1 MGKPFF
7 YNNKTK
13 IGQFLIPEEF
23 STAALQLEEEK
34 YKRNQ
39 TDKMEISMSCPE
51 IFDLS
56 NSDTPEIE
64 VEVGI
69 SGSQKSSQ
77 SSSRKKRKELKEEEV
92 KKEVNEEVKEE
103 LKEEI
108 NAVDDTCGR
117 KYPVKSDN
125 CIDSNNI
132 IEGSTVEREIDKD
145 NNEDGDGTI
154 EMKVLNDEKHEKEN
168 TAVRDILTVTS
179 FDSG

>member
-56 NSDTPEIE
+56 NSDTPEVE

-69 SGSQKSSQ
+69 SCSQKSSQ
-77 SSSRKKRKELKEEEV
+77 SSSRKKRKEVKEEV
-92 KKEVNEEVKEE
+92 KKEVKKQVKEEVNEEVDEE

-108 NAVDDTCGR
+108 NAVDDISR
-117 KYPVKSDN
+117 RNYPVKNDI

-145 NNEDGDGTI
+145 NNEDGESTI
-154 EMKVLNDEKHEKEN
+154 EREVSNLQ
-168 TAVRDILTVTS
+168 
-179 FDSG
+179 